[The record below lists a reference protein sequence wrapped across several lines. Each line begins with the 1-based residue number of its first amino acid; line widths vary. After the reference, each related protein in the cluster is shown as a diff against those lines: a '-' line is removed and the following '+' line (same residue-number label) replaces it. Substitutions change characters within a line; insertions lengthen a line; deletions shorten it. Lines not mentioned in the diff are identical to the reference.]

1 VDKPKLSANID
12 RQSLRRGDDAYLMAL
27 ASAPDARFLV
37 LEAGDPVILRVSAG
51 QGDGL
56 SVWFSRKQAAQAVA
70 DDDMARCPMVFLGVE
85 PAAAENLAGA
95 GRFALVLPEGGRDR
109 LAEIVPLEPPAG
121 SRSLMSAG
129 VVPPDDLAAAGL
141 ARSLFAWH
149 STAKF
154 CGACGSGTRVI
165 DGGWRVRCTGCERDV
180 YPRVDPVVIM
190 LVTDGWRCVLAHE
203 PRFPERMF
211 SCIAGYV
218 EPGEDVADAVAR
230 ETAEELGLVIGEVAI
245 VDTQPWPFPH
255 SLMIGC
261 VARVE
266 GSLELQ
272 IDPAEIVEARWFTRA
287 QAQQLIDRTHPDGL
301 WEPGHQAI
309 AHRLIARFARG
320 EA

>member
-1 VDKPKLSANID
+1 MHKPKLSTYID
-12 RQSLRRGDDAYLMAL
+12 RQSLRRGDEAYLTAL

-37 LEAGDPVILRVSAG
+37 LDGGDPVILRDAAC
-51 QGDGL
+51 QDGEL
-56 SVWFSRKQAAQAVA
+56 SVWFSRDQAAQAVA
-70 DDDMARCPMVFLGVE
+70 DDMTRCPMVFLGVG
-85 PAAAENLAGA
+85 PAAENLAGA

-121 SRSLMSAG
+121 LRSLMTAG
-129 VVPPDDLAAAGL
+129 VVSQDALATAGL

-165 DGGWRVRCTGCERDV
+165 DGGWRVRCTGCERDA

-190 LVTDGWRCVLAHE
+190 LVTDGERCVLAHE

-218 EPGEDVADAVAR
+218 EPGEDVAEAVAR

-261 VARVE
+261 VARVA
-266 GSLELQ
+266 GSLALR
-272 IDPAEIVEARWFTRA
+272 IDPVEIVEARWFTRA
-287 QAQQLIDRTHPDGL
+287 QAQQLIERTHPDGL

>member
-1 VDKPKLSANID
+1 MDKPKLSTNID
-12 RQSLRRGDDAYLMAL
+12 RRSLRRGDEAYLTAL
-27 ASAPDARFLV
+27 ASAPDTRFLV
-37 LEAGDPVILRVSAG
+37 LDVGDPLVWRVSAG
-51 QGDGL
+51 HGDGL
-56 SVWFSRKQAAQAVA
+56 SVWFSRDQAARAVT
-70 DDDMARCPMVFLGVE
+70 DDMARCLTVFLGVG
-85 PAAAENLAGA
+85 PAAAEGSAEA
-95 GRFALVLPEGGRDR
+95 GRFALALPEGGRDR

-121 SRSLMSAG
+121 LRSLMTAG

-141 ARSLFAWH
+141 ARSLFAWQ

-154 CGACGSGTRVI
+154 CSACGSGTRVI
-165 DGGWRVRCTGCERDV
+165 DGGWRVRCTGCERDA

-190 LVTDGWRCVLAHE
+190 LVTDGERCVLAHE
-203 PRFPERMF
+203 PKFPERMF

-218 EPGEDVADAVAR
+218 EPGEDVAEAVAR
-230 ETAEELGLVIGEVAI
+230 ETAEELGLIIGEVAI

-261 VARVE
+261 VARVA
-266 GSLELQ
+266 GSLALR
-272 IDPAEIVEARWFTRA
+272 IDPVEIVEARWFTRA